1 MLTNNNKENISKRE
15 IDIKLNQGRKYITS
29 RMATSSSQ
37 RKTKINLKNKENRSE
52 LHQMI

>member
-15 IDIKLNQGRKYITS
+15 IDIKLNQERKYITS

-37 RKTKINLKNKENRSE
+37 RKNKNKFKKQRK
-52 LHQMI
+52 